1 MITAMPWMTEMIR
14 MWEVILRVPPLFMID
29 SLLNYSFFSYFQ
41 FLQFDTP
48 TTWTQNIEWL
58 LLFSL
63 CLSVALVIFLL
74 GTRQLL
80 TVYSRI
86 LSVIAVLVAY
96 FMNVEFTRTATRSV
110 VGSEFPNPKNR
121 TIESIP
127 PETIEHGLQTSIRY
141 LIGQLAAAF
150 IFCKSWQFHRDHP
163 PDSKKYV
170 CSVFLSFV
178 FPILVTQVMQ
188 VIYPSSET
196 LILWSQVVGLI
207 LPLMIL
213 STDVI
218 NTVSLFY
225 FNFRHSYN
233 LIKLTISAIG
243 IQGFLENHWVRL
255 QIPKVLRLFFT
266 SRFIFQVGYLYWT
279 SAYRTIPNTLNVNY
293 VNADI
298 LNNISYQVVVRS
310 CDNIVALLGLTSIVS
325 FCAHYI
331 GIFMAFCIGT
341 SEEDDKNMGT
351 VSAILFFILALQTGL
366 TGLEP
371 EKRLAR
377 LCKNLYLLG
386 TAITHFVHSM
396 VHPLLMSLS
405 ASRNMHIKRH
415 MRALT
420 MCAFLITFPSCLLVY
435 LWSIH
440 KVNTW
445 LMAVTAFSLEVIIKV
460 IVSLMVYFLF
470 MLDAYRDKFWESLD
484 DYVYYIQSTGNTI
497 EFLFGIFLFC
507 NGGWILLFESGGTIR
522 AIMMCI
528 HAYFNI
534 WVQAKEGWKVFM
546 KRKTAVDKINSLPLA
561 SQEQLRTLN
570 DVCAIC
576 YQDLQNARIT
586 SCNHYFHGVCL
597 RKWLYVQDNCPMCY
611 KVIYNSNDVNS
622 SSVDGDD
629 ANQNN
634 INNGLI
640 QPMPVQPDH
649 QD

>member
-1 MITAMPWMTEMIR
+1 MADIIT
-14 MWEVILRVPPLFMID
+14 MWEVILRVPPLFVID
-29 SLLNYSFFSYFQ
+29 SLLNNSFFSYFQ
-41 FLQFDTP
+41 FLYFEAP
-48 TTWTQNIEWL
+48 MTWTQNIEWL
-58 LLFSL
+58 LLLTL
-63 CLSVALVIFLL
+63 CITVALVIFLL
-74 GTRQLL
+74 GTHQLL

-86 LSVIAVLVAY
+86 LSLMAVLVAC
-96 FMNVEFTRTATRSV
+96 FMNIEFTMPTTKSV
-110 VGSEFPNPKNR
+110 FGINLPNPKNE
-121 TIESIP
+121 TMDSVP
-127 PETIEHGLQTSIRY
+127 PEMVLHRLQTCVHY
-141 LIGQLAAAF
+141 LICQLAAAF
-150 IFCKSWQFHRDHP
+150 IFCKSWQFQRDFQHNN
-163 PDSKKYV
+163 KKFV

-178 FPILVTQVMQ
+178 FPMFVTQVIQ
-188 VIYPSSET
+188 VMYQSSET
-196 LILWSQVVGLI
+196 LLFWSQVIGLI
-207 LPLMIL
+207 LPLMIV
-213 STDVI
+213 SEDAI
-218 NTVSLFY
+218 NSASLLY
-225 FNFRHSYN
+225 ISVRRAYN
-233 LIKLTISAIG
+233 LVKLTISAIG
-243 IQGFLENHWVRL
+243 LQGFLENHWVRL
-255 QIPKVLRLFFT
+255 QVPKVLRIFFT
-266 SRFIFQVGYLYWT
+266 SRFIFQVGYQYWT
-279 SAYRTIPNTLNVNY
+279 SEYEMLSRQPNINY
-293 VNADI
+293 VNTDI
-298 LNNISYQVVVRS
+298 LNNLSYQVVVRS

-331 GIFMAFCIGT
+331 GVFMAFCIGS
-341 SEEDDKNMGT
+341 SEDDDKNMGT

-405 ASRNMHIKRH
+405 ASRNMHIQRH
-415 MRALT
+415 IRALT
-420 MCAFLITFPSCLLVY
+420 MCTFLITFPSCLLAY

-440 KVNTW
+440 KINTW

-460 IVSLMVYFLF
+460 VVSLMVYFLF

-522 AIMMCI
+522 AVMMCI

-561 SQEQLRTLN
+561 SQEQLNRLN

-576 YQDLQNARIT
+576 YQELQNARIT
-586 SCNHYFHGVCL
+586 SCNHFFHGVCL

-611 KVIYNSNDVNS
+611 KVIYNPNMGNNS
-622 SSVDGDD
+622 SSEGDD

-634 INNGLI
+634 INNGLVPPI
-640 QPMPVQPDH
+640 PVQRDH

>member
-1 MITAMPWMTEMIR
+1 MPWLTEIFR
-14 MWEVILRVPPLFMID
+14 MWEVILRVPPLFVID
-29 SLLNYSFFSYFQ
+29 SLLNNSLFTYYQVYFQ
-41 FLQFDTP
+41 FLHFETP
-48 TTWTQNIEWL
+48 MTWIQYIEWL
-58 LLFSL
+58 FLLSL
-63 CLSVALVIFLL
+63 CTSVALVIFLL

-80 TVYSRI
+80 TMYSYI
-86 LSVIAVLVAY
+86 LSLVAV
-96 FMNVEFTRTATRSV
+96 FVSLNMNLTFTRPATKSLWMVEFS
-110 VGSEFPNPKNR
+110 NPKNQ
-121 TIESIP
+121 TTDYLVP
-127 PETIEHGLQTSIRY
+127 PEIVRHGLQTCINY
-141 LIGQLAAAF
+141 LLGQLAAAF
-150 IFCKSWQFHRDHP
+150 IFCKSWQYRREVRTEN
-163 PDSKKYV
+163 KKHVY
-170 CSVFLSFV
+170 SVFLSFI
-178 FPILVTQVMQ
+178 FPIIMAQIMQ
-188 VIYPSSET
+188 MMDLSSET
-196 LILWSQVVGLI
+196 LLFFIQVAGLV
-207 LPLMIL
+207 LPLEIL
-213 STDVI
+213 STNVI
-218 NTVSLFY
+218 NTASSFY
-225 FNFRHSYN
+225 FTFKRSYN
-233 LIKLTISAIG
+233 LVKLTIGAIG
-243 IQGFLENHWVRL
+243 LQGFLENHWVRL
-255 QIPKVLRLFFT
+255 QVPRVLRIFFT
-266 SRFIFQVGYLYWT
+266 SRFIFQVGYLYW
-279 SAYRTIPNTLNVNY
+279 SSLNQVNVSY
-293 VNADI
+293 FSTDI
-298 LNNISYQVVVRS
+298 LNNIGYQVVVRS
-310 CDNIVALLGLTSIVS
+310 CDDVVALLGLTSIVS

-331 GIFMAFCIGT
+331 GVFMAFCIGS
-341 SEEDDKNMGT
+341 SEDDDKNMGT

-371 EKRLAR
+371 DKRLVR

-405 ASRNMHIKRH
+405 ASRNMHIQRH
-415 MRALT
+415 VRALA

-435 LWSIH
+435 LWSMH

-522 AIMMCI
+522 AVMMCI

-561 SQEQLRTLN
+561 SQEQLDTLN

-576 YQDLQNARIT
+576 YQELQNARIT

-611 KVIYNSNDVNS
+611 KVIYHTVGGDNS
-622 SSVDGDD
+622 SVEGDD

-640 QPMPVQPDH
+640 APVPVQRDH